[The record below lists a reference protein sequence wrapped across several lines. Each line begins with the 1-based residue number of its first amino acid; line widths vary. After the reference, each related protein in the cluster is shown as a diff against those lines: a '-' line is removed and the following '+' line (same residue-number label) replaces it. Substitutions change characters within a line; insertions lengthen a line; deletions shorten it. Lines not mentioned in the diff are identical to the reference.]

1 MMMMMRRRRRRTR
14 RTKQISY
21 NPSSEVV
28 TVNLQNIQHG
38 NSLDDDVDLDDGD
51 DAGGDENDDSYG
63 MKLLVAMV
71 A

>member
-1 MMMMMRRRRRRTR
+1 M
-14 RTKQISY
+14 
-21 NPSSEVV
+21 V

-51 DAGGDENDDSYG
+51 DDDGDDDAGGDENDDSYV

>member
-1 MMMMMRRRRRRTR
+1 M
-14 RTKQISY
+14 
-21 NPSSEVV
+21 V

-51 DAGGDENDDSYG
+51 DDAAGDENDDCYV

>member
-1 MMMMMRRRRRRTR
+1 MMMRRRRRRKR

-51 DAGGDENDDSYG
+51 DDAAGDENDDCYV

-71 A
+71 T

>member
-1 MMMMMRRRRRRTR
+1 MMMMMRRRR

-51 DAGGDENDDSYG
+51 DAGGDENDDSYV
-63 MKLLVAMV
+63 MKLLVEMV